1 MEVDSWDGDD
11 VYLAMVLAGLGDH
24 TDDGAEVGRL
34 VLQLTIVVVA
44 VVVVEPLNLGPLGL
58 G

>member
-11 VYLAMVLAGLGDH
+11 VYLAMVLAGLGGH
-24 TDDGAEVGRL
+24 SDGAEVGRF
-34 VLQLTIVVVA
+34 VLRLTFVA
-44 VVVVEPLNLGPLGL
+44 AAVDPLNRWSLGL